1 MKITCAYC
9 RTAFEG
15 ERDFCPKCGERIY
28 IGTEAARKAKKKKSK
43 VEYHRLES
51 RDNRMKSFIKE
62 QFAQVLLIGI
72 LAAVLIVLKLCGVI

>member
-43 VEYHRLES
+43 VEYYEPEKRN
-51 RDNRMKSFIKE
+51 DRMKGFIKE
-62 QFAQVLLIGI
+62 QFVQVLFIGI